1 MKNREIREQAKAQGV
16 KFWEI
21 GVAMGVSEATITR
34 WLRVELDTE
43 KKVAMMKAIEQ
54 VAREKEAANE
64 NADN

>member
-1 MKNREIREQAKAQGV
+1 MKNKEIREQAKALGV

-34 WLRVELDTE
+34 WLRVELDNE

-54 VAREKEAANE
+54 VAREKEAADGE
-64 NADN
+64 Q